1 MSGSGDLSQFS
12 MHGLFRIETENQA
25 ALLSANLLE
34 LERGTATQEQLD
46 ACMRAAHSLKGAAR
60 IVEMPQAVMVAHAM
74 EDVFEMAR
82 RGRLAL
88 TRPGIDLLL
97 HGVDLLMAIAAAP
110 GAGAAAL
117 TDDRSITD
125 YVAALGRLLLAE
137 TPPAPP
143 EQATT
148 DPDVRDQEAAP
159 GMAPE
164 PAAPAAEAVGGRM
177 VRVSAD
183 SLNRLLGLA
192 GEHLMEAEFRR
203 LLATLLQQLKRGQA
217 GLDSGL
223 GTLRASLSGDA
234 AANEIAVLRDQLQQC
249 QELVAK
255 LLGDLDALDRRAFD
269 LANRL
274 YDETLSCRMQPFE
287 DGVTRYGRLVR
298 DIGHDLGKQARL
310 VIAGGRTNVDR
321 DIFEHIDAPL
331 VHLLRNAVDH
341 GIETADERL
350 AAGKPAEGIIR
361 LEARHSAGFLL
372 IQVEDDGR
380 GIDLEQ
386 LRRAVVARH
395 LAAPEAVAAMSE
407 LELTEFL
414 FLPGFTMRDVVT
426 EISGRGVGLDA
437 VKAMIKQVHGVV
449 RVHSEPGCGTR
460 FQMQL
465 PLALSLVRSLLV
477 EVDGEPYGIPLVGVV
492 KALMV
497 PQGEIAAL
505 EGKPYFQFGERQVGL
520 VSARQVFGRG
530 EAQTGAELPVVVLGD
545 TQGCYGLVVDRF
557 LGQRELA
564 IHRLDPRLGKI
575 KDITAASIMEDGSP
589 VLIIDPDDMVR
600 SIEKLAASGR
610 VEALRQ
616 RQEVSSRA
624 TRKRVLVVDD
634 SLTVRELER
643 KLLQHHGYEVGVAVD
658 GMDGW
663 NAVRDGHFDLVVT
676 DVDMP
681 RMDGIELVTMIKQDA
696 RLRDCPV
703 MIVSYK
709 DREVDRR
716 RGLDAGADHYL
727 AKGSFHDTALIDAV
741 VDLIGPA
748 EVP

>member
-1 MSGSGDLSQFS
+1 MSGGGDLSQFS
-12 MHGLFRIETENQA
+12 MQDLFWIETENQA
-25 ALLSANLLE
+25 KLLNENLLE
-34 LERGTATQEQLD
+34 LERGTATQAHLD

-82 RGRLAL
+82 RGQLAL

-97 HGVDLLMAIAAAP
+97 RGVDLLVAIASAP
-110 GAGAAAL
+110 EGDPSSAVPEKQL
-117 TDDRSITD
+117 EE
-125 YVAALGRLLLAE
+125 YVAALGGLLSA
-137 TPPAPP
+137 
-143 EQATT
+143 
-148 DPDVRDQEAAP
+148 DVPQTLPEAAFAP
-159 GMAPE
+159 APE
-164 PAAPAAEAVGGRM
+164 PLAAPKAEAASGRM

-192 GEHLMEAEFRR
+192 GEHLMEAGSRH
-203 LLATLLQQLKRGQA
+203 LLAGLLLRLKRGQA
-217 GLDSGL
+217 GLENGL
-223 GTLRASLSGDA
+223 SALRGSLSGDA
-234 AANEIAVLRDQLQQC
+234 AENDLAMLRNQLQQC

-255 LLGDLDALDRRAFD
+255 LSGDLDTLDRRAFD

-274 YDETLSCRMQPFE
+274 YDETLGARMQPFE
-287 DGVTRYGRLVR
+287 DGVARYGRLVR
-298 DIGHDLGKQARL
+298 DTSHSLGKQARL
-310 VIAGGRTNVDR
+310 VIAGGRTTVDR

-331 VHLLRNAVDH
+331 VHLLRNALDH
-341 GIETADERL
+341 GIEPPEERL
-350 AAGKPAEGIIR
+350 EAGKPAEGVVR

-380 GIDLEQ
+380 GIDLDR
-386 LRRAVVARH
+386 LRNTIVLRN
-395 LAAPEAVAAMSE
+395 LATPEGAAAMSE

-414 FLPGFTMRDVVT
+414 FLPGFTMRDAVT

-437 VKAMIKQVHGVV
+437 VKAMVKQVHGVV
-449 RVHSEPGCGTR
+449 RVHSEPGRGTR

-465 PLALSLVRSLLV
+465 PLTLSLVRSLLV
-477 EVDGEPYGIPLVGVV
+477 EVDKEPYGIPLVGVV
-492 KALMV
+492 KAVMV
-497 PQGEIAAL
+497 PEDKIAAL
-505 EGKPYFQFGERQVGL
+505 EGKPYFQFEDRQVGL
-520 VSARQVFGRG
+520 VSARQIFGRG
-530 EAQTGAELPVVVLGD
+530 EAQGGAELPVVVLGD
-545 TQGCYGLVVDRF
+545 AQGCYGLVVDRF

-575 KDITAASIMEDGSP
+575 KDIAAASIAEDGSP

-600 SIEKLAASGR
+600 SIEKLANSGR
-610 VEALRQ
+610 VETVQ
-616 RQEVSSRA
+616 HRQEVSA
-624 TRKRVLVVDD
+624 KAARKRVLVVDD

-643 KLLQHHGYEVGVAVD
+643 KLLQHHGYEVEVAVD

-663 NAVRDGHFDLVVT
+663 NAVRGGHFDLVVT

-741 VDLIGPA
+741 ADLIGPA
-748 EVP
+748 EAS